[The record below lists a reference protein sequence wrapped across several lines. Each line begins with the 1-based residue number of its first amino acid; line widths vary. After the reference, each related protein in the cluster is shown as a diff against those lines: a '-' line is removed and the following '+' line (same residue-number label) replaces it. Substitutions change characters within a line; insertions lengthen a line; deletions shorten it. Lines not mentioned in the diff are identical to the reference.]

1 MQRILP
7 LLIFINLTT
16 YGETSLPIPQIPP
29 APSLPLSLPE
39 NGSFVFAFDNDGM
52 WNSPQQIRSS
62 KVPIEGRSGV
72 AMCGRTFGAMGTIWF
87 LKTNGEVL
95 AYEPRNQS
103 YQQSFQKII
112 LPSFFDSN
120 IARFYTSSSSST
132 GPYIGVLNSGQMGIY
147 SPAPAGMTAT
157 VFQPEWGA
165 DVVEVYKSYDGLDK
179 YLSLHS
185 SGALKCW
192 QLLPPPNSA
201 SLVSH
206 IADQLTNVRMVD
218 GGTGCGLAITANG
231 QVFGWN
237 SENQFLPIPSAASSG
252 VVQVVAPTSSSDPN
266 ALFYALKNDGSIVY
280 WDMQGNQLALPTSF
294 SGKQFVRIATMDMG
308 RAFGLTKE
316 GQLMGWSSQGGVIQE
331 LPINSALSSGLQ
343 QIATKLSPDNRK
355 YLYALNNQSQLLSLT
370 ESQNMEWNID
380 SNLPPSLFFK
390 GVNLDSLLIW
400 DGSASSTNF
409 ILSSDGD
416 LAVQTYLGLPLDVLV
431 KLVADKIMNISHNYG
446 LATQTAITTATSN
459 LVNMSQITSLATKTE
474 LSNALT
480 QSRTDGINSVISNPN
495 LWTLYTTNQI
505 KTMAMGDLVLTRTNN
520 GQFLLNYDIEQSDD
534 LASWYPYQNFAMPLT
549 NLPTDKAFV
558 RIKLKNQP

>member
-1 MQRILP
+1 M
-7 LLIFINLTT
+7 FINLTT

-52 WNSPQQIRSS
+52 WNSTSQIRSS
-62 KVPIEGRSGV
+62 KIPIEGRSGV
-72 AMCGRTFGAMGTIWF
+72 AMFGRTSGAMGIIWF

-95 AYEPRNQS
+95 AYEPRYQS
-103 YQQSFQKII
+103 YQQSFQKIT

-120 IARFYTSSSSST
+120 IAKFYAFSST
-132 GPYIGVLNSGQMGIY
+132 GPYIGILASGQMGVY
-147 SPAPAGMTAT
+147 SSPPAGMTAT

-165 DVVEVYKSYDGLDK
+165 DVVEVYKRDGLDK

-185 SGALKCW
+185 SGVLKCW
-192 QLLPPPNSA
+192 QVSPPPNSA

-218 GGTGCGLAITANG
+218 GGAGCGLAINANG

-252 VVQVVAPTSSSDPN
+252 VVQVVAPTSSDPN
-266 ALFYALKNDGSIVY
+266 SLFYALKNDGSIVY
-280 WDMQGNQLALPTSF
+280 WDMQGNQLSLPTSF
-294 SGKQFVRIATMDMG
+294 SGKQFVSIATMDMG
-308 RAFGLTKE
+308 RAFGLTRE
-316 GQLMGWSSQGGVIQE
+316 GKLMGWSSQGGVIQE
-331 LPINSALSSGLQ
+331 LSINSALSSGLQ
-343 QIATKLSPDNRK
+343 QISTKLSPDNRK
-355 YLYALNNQSQLLSLT
+355 YLYALNSQSQLLSLT
-370 ESQNMEWNID
+370 DSPNIEWNID
-380 SNLPPSLFFK
+380 PNLPPSLFYK
-390 GVNLDSLLIW
+390 GVSLDGLSIG
-400 DGSASSTNF
+400 DGAASSTNF

-459 LVNMSQITSLATKTE
+459 LVNQSQITSLATKTE
-474 LSNALT
+474 LANALT

-505 KTMAMGDLVLTRTNN
+505 KAMAMGDLVLTRTNN

-534 LASWYPYQNFAMPLT
+534 LASWHPYQNFAMPLT

-558 RIKLKNQP
+558 RIKVKNQP